1 MKRLAIVVPYRD
13 RAAHLECFTPHM
25 RAYFSRDKADREI
38 SYRVLVIEQD
48 SGSLFNR
55 GALKNIGFVLAEP
68 ESDYTCFHDVDYLP
82 IWADYS
88 WAALPTPIVWYG
100 AEAMIPNDLYR
111 RVNGCSNSYWGW
123 GYEDGDLRRR
133 FLAAGVKLGR
143 RQGTFQALDHI
154 NEGFRPDG
162 IPTPIA
168 SVNRKLFESNADH
181 DVADDGLAQLDYEIL
196 DRRAIPDAKPE
207 RSAVWEIV
215 RVRVRLK
222 PMLDQIRATS
232 V

>member
-1 MKRLAIVVPYRD
+1 
-13 RAAHLECFTPHM
+13 M

-100 AEAMIPNDLYR
+100 AEARPIAPGSAMKVIHNLARFFGGAVLIPNDLYR